1 MELVDLITRNLNS
14 GKVQIHRGHH
24 REVPVDV
31 PESFVGMVKQK
42 PRYPPPPEHR
52 INNHPPAPPNSTTSL
67 TSTQQI
73 SSSTSITTNNNNT
86 TTIATNIT
94 TSAAAAA
101 TTSSSSSSSSNN
113 VNNSNNDDKTMV
125 DGETHC
131 RSSPSSKTKLDADK
145 LRKYS
150 EDISRKKT
158 EDEFLRTSLRQ
169 SKKLKQLEHI
179 KRKVNQDQDNTELS
193 SAVNDAFEGDDEV
206 FDQTETL
213 PSIDL
218 NPILDRVVQQL
229 NDELKELVTKT
240 DLTKLVDVYNNIMQQ
255 KQKQLSLP
263 CVSIPATDLLS
274 DIVMLSQKYP
284 ESSEAAELLEI
295 LTRFELEGLCFAYDR
310 IVPTVKDFQLSPLK
324 SDHQTI
330 TNGQDVKMEIEDTL
344 NSGLDPNVRIVIIE
358 KSTAEPLGATVRN
371 ESDGRVIIGRI
382 VKGGAAENSGLL
394 HEGDEILEVNG
405 IEMKGRNINQ
415 VCDLLAEMIG
425 TLTFV
430 INSRDQ
436 IATNPSIDNHSPRIY
451 LKALFDYDP
460 DDDVYIPCRE
470 LGLCFSKGDILD
482 VIDQTDTNWWQ
493 AYRFGE
499 QDQSLAGLIPSV
511 HFQLQRDAMQQSMLL
526 DSNNTS
532 AHNYKN
538 HANKKSASS
547 ILFNCGKRYH
557 NRRKKHRKMLGLV
570 SGTDESLTYEEVSIY
585 YPRANIK
592 RPIVLIGPTNIG
604 RHELRQKLMQDSERF
619 AAAIPHTSRP
629 RRDGE
634 ISGIDYH
641 FISRQ
646 AFEQDI
652 KDGKFVEHGQFEKNY
667 YGTSLSAIE
676 AVVQSGKICVL
687 NLHVQA
693 IPMLRQGHAGAKL
706 KPYIVFVAPPTNI
719 ETLKRVIASTY
730 RGQEEG
736 SNLPLSELQSI
747 IDEARD
753 IEARFGHHFDKVLV
767 VNEIEQAYQELLRV
781 INVLERDSQW
791 IPSIWLK

>member
-1 MELVDLITRNLNS
+1 MELVELNTKNLS
-14 GKVQIHRGHH
+14 PY

-31 PESFVGMVKQK
+31 PESFVGIVKQK
-42 PRYPPPPEHR
+42 PRYPPPP
-52 INNHPPAPPNSTTSL
+52 PPPPPSNSPSL
-67 TSTQQI
+67 GSTQPM
-73 SSSTSITTNNNNT
+73 SDE
-86 TTIATNIT
+86 A
-94 TSAAAAA
+94 
-101 TTSSSSSSSSNN
+101 
-113 VNNSNNDDKTMV
+113 
-125 DGETHC
+125 E
-131 RSSPSSKTKLDADK
+131 K

-150 EDISRKKT
+150 EDISRKKA
-158 EDEFLRTSLRQ
+158 EEEFLRTSLRH
-169 SKKLKQLEHI
+169 SKKLKQLEH
-179 KRKVNQDQDNTELS
+179 KRKVNEDIQCE
-193 SAVNDAFEGDDEV
+193 SAVNDAFEGDDDFNE
-206 FDQTETL
+206 QNKIL

-229 NDELKELVTKT
+229 NNELKELVTKT
-240 DLTKLVDVYNNIMQQ
+240 DLTKLVSVYNSIMQQ

-263 CVSIPATDLLS
+263 CVSMPATDLLG
-274 DIVMLSQKYP
+274 DIVMLLQKYP

-295 LTRFELEGLCFAYDR
+295 LTKFELEGLCFAFDR
-310 IVPTVKDFQLSPLK
+310 IVSTVKDYELSPATT
-324 SDHQTI
+324 SHQAVK
-330 TNGQDVKMEIEDTL
+330 NDQEVKMEMEMEMEDLNCEL
-344 NSGLDPNVRIVIIE
+344 NSNVRVVRIE
-358 KSTAEPLGATVRN
+358 KSTCEPLGATVRN
-371 ESDGRVIIGRI
+371 EPDGRVIIGRI
-382 VKGGAAENSGLL
+382 VKGGAAEKSGLL

-405 IEMKGRNINQ
+405 IEMKGRNVNQ
-415 VCDLLAEMIG
+415 VCDLLAEMTG

-430 INSRDQ
+430 VAIRDQ
-436 IATNPSIDNHSPRIY
+436 VTKTTSTENHTQLIH

-460 DDDVYIPCRE
+460 DEDVYIPCRE
-470 LGLCFSKGDILD
+470 LGICFSKGDILHI
-482 VIDQTDTNWWQ
+482 IDQTDTNWWQ
-493 AYRFGE
+493 AYRDGE

-511 HFQLQRDAMQQSMLL
+511 HFQLQREAMQQSMLL
-526 DSNNTS
+526 DNNNTT

-538 HANKKSASS
+538 RANKKSASS
-547 ILFNCGKRYH
+547 IIFNCGKRYH
-557 NRRKKHRKMLGLV
+557 NKRKKHRKMMSLI
-570 SGTDESLTYEEVSIY
+570 SGSDETLTYEEVSLY

-629 RRDGE
+629 QRDGE

-736 SNLPLSELQSI
+736 NNLPLNELQAI

-753 IEARFGHHFDKVLV
+753 IEVRFGHHFDKVLV
-767 VNEIEQAYQELLRV
+767 VNDIESAYQELLRE
-781 INVLERDSQW
+781 INSLEREPQW
-791 IPSIWLK
+791 IPSIWIK